1 MEGPGA
7 AEGLRQDAHDL
18 LLPPPPPP
26 PFDEGPI
33 AAAQD
38 AASHAPADPVPAPT
52 GALDLAKVMHGCM
65 HACTLAGMHAAHCAR
80 RRRNRGCSGYSWNN
94 DAGAG

>member
-7 AEGLRQDAHDL
+7 AEGLRQDAQDL

-52 GALDLAKVMHGCM
+52 GALDLAKVMHGCV
-65 HACTLAGMHAAHCAR
+65 HACTSAGDNACCALR
-80 RRRNRGCSGYSWNN
+80 SKTAQQGV
-94 DAGAG
+94 